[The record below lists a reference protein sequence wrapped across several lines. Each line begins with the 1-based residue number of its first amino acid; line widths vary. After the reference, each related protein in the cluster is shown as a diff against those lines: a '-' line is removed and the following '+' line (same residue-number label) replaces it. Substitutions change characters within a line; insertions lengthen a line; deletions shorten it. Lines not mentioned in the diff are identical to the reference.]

1 MSDDDSELQRL
12 QAKRL
17 AEMQKN
23 ISSRETV
30 EEKPKSTEEKI
41 VNPREALIKQL
52 GFRGLE
58 VLTNAESQFPN
69 EIKMVID
76 KLYEL
81 IKTGEI
87 TEIPTSGI
95 FVEVGL
101 VPSTDYLS
109 NLVAL
114 DDYKRVKIDPI
125 TQQTSVPGI
134 WAAGDCTNVLYHQN
148 NIAVGDAVKAIED
161 LYIWLKTGK

>member
-1 MSDDDSELQRL
+1 MSEDDSELQRL

-30 EEKPKSTEEKI
+30 EETLKPTEEKI
-41 VNPREALIKQL
+41 VNPRDVLIKQL

-69 EIKMVID
+69 ETKMIID

-87 TEIPTSGI
+87 TEVLDGGKLLGLFRSIGLSVRMDTKINIQQDGK
-95 FVEVGL
+95 FVSL
-101 VPSTDYLS
+101 TDKLSTKP
-109 NLVAL
+109 
-114 DDYKRVKIDPI
+114 DD
-125 TQQTSVPGI
+125 
-134 WAAGDCTNVLYHQN
+134 
-148 NIAVGDAVKAIED
+148 DAE
-161 LYIWLKTGK
+161 

>member
-1 MSDDDSELQRL
+1 LSDDDSELQRL

-30 EEKPKSTEEKI
+30 QETSESTKLTEEKI
-41 VNPREALIKQL
+41 VNPRDALIKHL

-69 EIKMVID
+69 ETKMVID

-87 TEIPTSGI
+87 TEILDGGKLLGLFRSIGLSVKMDTKINIQQDGK
-95 FVEVGL
+95 FVSL
-101 VPSTDYLS
+101 TDKLS
-109 NLVAL
+109 NKSDN
-114 DDYKRVKIDPI
+114 DDV
-125 TQQTSVPGI
+125 
-134 WAAGDCTNVLYHQN
+134 
-148 NIAVGDAVKAIED
+148 E
-161 LYIWLKTGK
+161 

>member
-30 EEKPKSTEEKI
+30 DEKPKSTEEKT
-41 VNPREALIKQL
+41 VNPREVLIKQL

-69 EIKMVID
+69 ETKMIID

-87 TEIPTSGI
+87 TEVLDGGKLLGLFRSIGLNVKMDTKINIQQDGK
-95 FVEVGL
+95 FVSL
-101 VPSTDYLS
+101 TDKLS
-109 NLVAL
+109 NASDE
-114 DDYKRVKIDPI
+114 DD
-125 TQQTSVPGI
+125 
-134 WAAGDCTNVLYHQN
+134 
-148 NIAVGDAVKAIED
+148 DA
-161 LYIWLKTGK
+161 

>member
-69 EIKMVID
+69 ETKMIID

-87 TEIPTSGI
+87 TEVLDGGKLLGLFRSIGLSVKMDTKINIQQDGK
-95 FVEVGL
+95 FVSL
-101 VPSTDYLS
+101 TDKLSTKPD
-109 NLVAL
+109 N
-114 DDYKRVKIDPI
+114 DD
-125 TQQTSVPGI
+125 
-134 WAAGDCTNVLYHQN
+134 A
-148 NIAVGDAVKAIED
+148 E
-161 LYIWLKTGK
+161 

>member
-30 EEKPKSTEEKI
+30 DEKPKTTEEKT
-41 VNPREALIKQL
+41 VNPRESLIKQL

-69 EIKMVID
+69 ETKMIID

-87 TEIPTSGI
+87 TEVLDGGKLLGLFRSIGLNVKMDTKINIQQDGK
-95 FVEVGL
+95 FVSL
-101 VPSTDYLS
+101 TDKLS
-109 NLVAL
+109 NKSN
-114 DDYKRVKIDPI
+114 DDV
-125 TQQTSVPGI
+125 
-134 WAAGDCTNVLYHQN
+134 
-148 NIAVGDAVKAIED
+148 E
-161 LYIWLKTGK
+161 

>member
-1 MSDDDSELQRL
+1 MSEDDSELQRL

-23 ISSRETV
+23 ISSREIA
-30 EEKPKSTEEKI
+30 EETLESTKPTEEKI
-41 VNPREALIKQL
+41 INPRDALIKQL

-69 EIKMVID
+69 ETKMVID

-87 TEIPTSGI
+87 TEVLDGGKLLGLFRSIGLNIKMDTKINIQQDGK
-95 FVEVGL
+95 FVSL
-101 VPSTDYLS
+101 TDKLS
-109 NLVAL
+109 NKSDN
-114 DDYKRVKIDPI
+114 DDV
-125 TQQTSVPGI
+125 
-134 WAAGDCTNVLYHQN
+134 
-148 NIAVGDAVKAIED
+148 E
-161 LYIWLKTGK
+161 

>member
-1 MSDDDSELQRL
+1 MSNDDSELQRL

-23 ISSRETV
+23 ISSRESS
-30 EEKPKSTEEKI
+30 EETRESPEEKI
-41 VNPREALIKQL
+41 VNPRDVLIKQL

-69 EIKMVID
+69 ETKIVID

-87 TEIPTSGI
+87 NEILDGGKLLALFRSIGLNIRMDTKINIQQDGK
-95 FVEVGL
+95 FVSL
-101 VPSTDYLS
+101 TDKLS
-109 NLVAL
+109 NTSNSN
-114 DDYKRVKIDPI
+114 DDV
-125 TQQTSVPGI
+125 
-134 WAAGDCTNVLYHQN
+134 
-148 NIAVGDAVKAIED
+148 E
-161 LYIWLKTGK
+161 

>member
-1 MSDDDSELQRL
+1 MSEDDSELQRL

-30 EEKPKSTEEKI
+30 EENPESTKEKT
-41 VNPREALIKQL
+41 VNPRDALIKQL

-69 EIKMVID
+69 ETKMIID

-87 TEIPTSGI
+87 TEILDGGKLLGLFRSIGLSVRMDTKINIQQDGK
-95 FVEVGL
+95 FVSL
-101 VPSTDYLS
+101 TDKLSTKP
-109 NLVAL
+109 
-114 DDYKRVKIDPI
+114 DDDV
-125 TQQTSVPGI
+125 
-134 WAAGDCTNVLYHQN
+134 
-148 NIAVGDAVKAIED
+148 E
-161 LYIWLKTGK
+161 

>member
-30 EEKPKSTEEKI
+30 DEKPKSTEEKT

-69 EIKMVID
+69 ETKMIID

-87 TEIPTSGI
+87 TEVLDGGKLLGLFRSIGLNVKMDTKINIQQDGK
-95 FVEVGL
+95 FVSL
-101 VPSTDYLS
+101 TDKLS
-109 NLVAL
+109 NKSDGV
-114 DDYKRVKIDPI
+114 
-125 TQQTSVPGI
+125 
-134 WAAGDCTNVLYHQN
+134 
-148 NIAVGDAVKAIED
+148 E
-161 LYIWLKTGK
+161 

>member
-30 EEKPKSTEEKI
+30 DEKPKSTEEKI

-69 EIKMVID
+69 ETKMIID

-87 TEIPTSGI
+87 TEVLDGGKLLGLFRSIGLNVKMDTKINIQQDGK
-95 FVEVGL
+95 FVSL
-101 VPSTDYLS
+101 TDKLS
-109 NLVAL
+109 NKSNN
-114 DDYKRVKIDPI
+114 DDV
-125 TQQTSVPGI
+125 
-134 WAAGDCTNVLYHQN
+134 
-148 NIAVGDAVKAIED
+148 E
-161 LYIWLKTGK
+161 

>member
-23 ISSRETV
+23 ISSRETA
-30 EEKPKSTEEKI
+30 EETPESTKSTEEKI
-41 VNPREALIKQL
+41 VNPRDALIKQL

-58 VLTNAESQFPN
+58 VLTNSESQFPN
-69 EIKMVID
+69 ETKMVID

-87 TEIPTSGI
+87 TEILDGGKLLGLFRSIGLSVKMDTKINIQQDGK
-95 FVEVGL
+95 FVSL
-101 VPSTDYLS
+101 TDKLS
-109 NLVAL
+109 NKS
-114 DDYKRVKIDPI
+114 DDV
-125 TQQTSVPGI
+125 
-134 WAAGDCTNVLYHQN
+134 
-148 NIAVGDAVKAIED
+148 E
-161 LYIWLKTGK
+161 

>member
-1 MSDDDSELQRL
+1 LSDDDSELQRL

-30 EEKPKSTEEKI
+30 DEKPKSTEEKT

-69 EIKMVID
+69 ETKMIID

-87 TEIPTSGI
+87 TEVLDGGKLLGLFRSIGLNVKMDTKINIQQDGK
-95 FVEVGL
+95 FVSL
-101 VPSTDYLS
+101 TDKLS
-109 NLVAL
+109 N
-114 DDYKRVKIDPI
+114 KSIMMM
-125 TQQTSVPGI
+125 
-134 WAAGDCTNVLYHQN
+134 
-148 NIAVGDAVKAIED
+148 
-161 LYIWLKTGK
+161 

>member
-30 EEKPKSTEEKI
+30 DEKPKSTEEKT

-69 EIKMVID
+69 ETKMIID

-87 TEIPTSGI
+87 TEVLDGGKLLELFRSIGLSVRMDTKINIQQDGK
-95 FVEVGL
+95 FVSL
-101 VPSTDYLS
+101 TDKLSTKPD
-109 NLVAL
+109 N
-114 DDYKRVKIDPI
+114 DD
-125 TQQTSVPGI
+125 
-134 WAAGDCTNVLYHQN
+134 A
-148 NIAVGDAVKAIED
+148 E
-161 LYIWLKTGK
+161 

>member
-30 EEKPKSTEEKI
+30 DKKPKSTEEKI

-69 EIKMVID
+69 ETKMIID

-87 TEIPTSGI
+87 TEVLDGGKLLELFRSIGLSVRMNTKINIQQDGK
-95 FVEVGL
+95 FVSL
-101 VPSTDYLS
+101 TDKLSTKSD
-109 NLVAL
+109 N
-114 DDYKRVKIDPI
+114 DDV
-125 TQQTSVPGI
+125 
-134 WAAGDCTNVLYHQN
+134 
-148 NIAVGDAVKAIED
+148 E
-161 LYIWLKTGK
+161 

>member
-1 MSDDDSELQRL
+1 MSEDDSELQRL

-23 ISSRETV
+23 ISSRETA
-30 EEKPKSTEEKI
+30 EETSESNKSTEEKI
-41 VNPREALIKQL
+41 VNPRDALIKQL

-69 EIKMVID
+69 ETKMVID

-87 TEIPTSGI
+87 TEILDGGKLLGLFRSIGLNIKMDTKINIQQDGK
-95 FVEVGL
+95 FVSL
-101 VPSTDYLS
+101 TDKLS
-109 NLVAL
+109 NKSDGV
-114 DDYKRVKIDPI
+114 
-125 TQQTSVPGI
+125 
-134 WAAGDCTNVLYHQN
+134 
-148 NIAVGDAVKAIED
+148 E
-161 LYIWLKTGK
+161 

>member
-1 MSDDDSELQRL
+1 MSEDDSELQRL

-23 ISSRETV
+23 ISSRETA
-30 EEKPKSTEEKI
+30 EEASESIKSTEEKI
-41 VNPREALIKQL
+41 INPRDVLIKQL

-69 EIKMVID
+69 ETKMIID

-87 TEIPTSGI
+87 TEVLDGGKLLGLFRSIGLNVKMDTKINIQQDGK
-95 FVEVGL
+95 FVSL
-101 VPSTDYLS
+101 TDKLS
-109 NLVAL
+109 NKS
-114 DDYKRVKIDPI
+114 DDV
-125 TQQTSVPGI
+125 
-134 WAAGDCTNVLYHQN
+134 
-148 NIAVGDAVKAIED
+148 E
-161 LYIWLKTGK
+161 

>member
-1 MSDDDSELQRL
+1 LSDDDSELQRL

-23 ISSRETV
+23 ISSREIV
-30 EEKPKSTEEKI
+30 EETPESTEEKI
-41 VNPREALIKQL
+41 VNARDVLIKQL

-69 EIKMVID
+69 ETKMIID

-87 TEIPTSGI
+87 TEVLDGGKLLGLFRSIGLSVRMDTKINIQQDGK
-95 FVEVGL
+95 FVSL
-101 VPSTDYLS
+101 TDKLSTKPD
-109 NLVAL
+109 N
-114 DDYKRVKIDPI
+114 DDV
-125 TQQTSVPGI
+125 
-134 WAAGDCTNVLYHQN
+134 
-148 NIAVGDAVKAIED
+148 E
-161 LYIWLKTGK
+161 

>member
-30 EEKPKSTEEKI
+30 DEKPKTTEEKT

-69 EIKMVID
+69 ETKMIID

-87 TEIPTSGI
+87 TEVLDGGKLLGLFRSIGLSVKMDTKINIQQDGK
-95 FVEVGL
+95 FVSL
-101 VPSTDYLS
+101 TDKLSTKSD
-109 NLVAL
+109 N
-114 DDYKRVKIDPI
+114 DD
-125 TQQTSVPGI
+125 
-134 WAAGDCTNVLYHQN
+134 A
-148 NIAVGDAVKAIED
+148 E
-161 LYIWLKTGK
+161 